1 MNPMFGF
8 DLAGQGTNLA
18 PGALNMFGG
27 GAATGSGGFGS
38 FLSGGGGLGFLTAAN
53 AVMSGLGQANARQSA
68 ENQLAAS
75 NAMFDANFG
84 KDLFASNLDYFRQK
98 DAPAWAAK
106 FSVND
111 PYARQQRL
119 MQGLP
124 ELAGRYGRFG
134 AFVA

>member
-1 MNPMFGF
+1 MSMLGF
-8 DLAGQGTNLA
+8 QLASEGVNLA
-18 PGALNMFGG
+18 PGASGALAGG
-27 GAATGSGGFGS
+27 GGGFGN

-53 AVMSGLGQANARQSA
+53 SVLSGIGQANARQSA

-106 FSVND
+106 FSVNN
-111 PYARQQRL
+111 PFYRQQRT

-124 ELAGRYGRFG
+124 ELAGRYGAFG
-134 AFVA
+134 AFVS

>member
-1 MNPMFGF
+1 MSWQLGF
-8 DLAGQGTNLA
+8 DLANQGVDLA
-18 PGALNMFGG
+18 PGAMGAMSGG
-27 GAATGSGGFGS
+27 GGGFGN

-53 AVMSGLGQANARQSA
+53 SVLSGLGQANARQSA

-111 PYARQQRL
+111 PYYRQQRV

-134 AFVA
+134 AFVS

>member
-1 MNPMFGF
+1 MSMLGF
-8 DLAGQGTNLA
+8 DLASQGINLA
-18 PGALNMFGG
+18 PGASGALAGG
-27 GAATGSGGFGS
+27 GGGFGN

-53 AVMSGLGQANARQSA
+53 SVLSGIGQANARQSA

-106 FSVND
+106 FSVNN
-111 PYARQQRL
+111 PFYRQQRT

-124 ELAGRYGRFG
+124 ELAGRYGAFG
-134 AFVA
+134 AFVS